1 MLMRDTLRANLH
13 TFAEPDLGAWEEM
26 LHKALCSDARMQ
38 DGHFVA
44 RVITWACA
52 EPFWKGVIHDPA
64 RLQKNFSKIVQ
75 KMEAEQSDPRNR
87 SPAERRVAQNM
98 AAADEARAMLFGPKV
113 VEGEEGKP

>member
-13 TFAEPDLGAWEEM
+13 TFAEPDLGAWEET
-26 LHKALCSDARMQ
+26 LHKALCNDARMQ
-38 DGHFVA
+38 DAHFVA

-75 KMEAEQSDPRNR
+75 KMEAEQTDPRNR

-98 AAADEARAMLFGPKV
+98 AAADEARAMLFGPKAT
-113 VEGEEGKP
+113 EAEEGKP

>member
-1 MLMRDTLRANLH
+1 MRDTLRANLQ
-13 TFAEPDLGAWEEM
+13 TFAEPDLGAWEEA
-26 LHKALCSDARMQ
+26 LHKALCDDARMQ
-38 DGHFVA
+38 DAHFVGH
-44 RVITWACA
+44 VITWACA
-52 EPFWKGVIHDPA
+52 EPFWKGVIHNPA

-75 KMEAEQSDPRNR
+75 KMEAEQTAPRNR